1 MAINPIYLIDP
12 TNPYGQQWQIVLT
25 DAGIITPTPVQP
37 QYGATPYVYV
47 NGITD
52 GQTYQIATL
61 GGTTGYLTVTQVA
74 NSNFPVQLYVRSTP
88 SSVLYALQVNTV
100 NGNTGVLQV
109 AQPLSIG
116 GGVKPGFPAQPQTFG
131 PAGTVSN
138 QGPTKVLTQSDTWEL
153 DKGYG
158 NWQQDQDVPI
168 AWWET
173 TLDQQQIGV
182 AKVPVRNGIIGLLF
196 VGLAQILDGTG
207 VTFAVP
213 ADWTPYILYGVLA
226 ELLSADGPSF
236 DPVRYQYCIQRYSEG
251 IELAKLVLEGA

>member
-12 TNPYGQQWQIVLT
+12 NGQQWQIVLT
-25 DAGIITPTPVQP
+25 DAGIITPTPVTP

-74 NSNFPVQLYVRSTP
+74 NGNFPLQIVVRSTP
-88 SSVLYALQVNTV
+88 GGILYALQVNTV
-100 NGNTGVLQV
+100 NGNTGILQV
-109 AQPLSIG
+109 AQPITSG
-116 GGVKPGFPAQPQTFG
+116 GGIKPGYPAVPQVPGMPDTSVVGSG
-131 PAGTVSN
+131 PI
-138 QGPTKVLTQSDTWEL
+138 KVLTQADTWEL

-168 AWWET
+168 AWWEN

-182 AKVPVRNGIIGLLF
+182 AKVPVRNGTIGLLY
-196 VGLAQILDGTG
+196 VGLAQALSGTG
-207 VTFAVP
+207 IPFIVP

-236 DPVRYQYCIQRYSEG
+236 DPVRYQYCVSRYEEG